1 MSTASNKSL
10 CLVEDDPIMGE
21 SLAHRLALEGLDC
34 DWHRDG
40 KSALN
45 ALRQRSYEALIS
57 DIRLPD
63 LSGEDIFQALY
74 DEHVLLPPTLFI
86 TGYGSIDQAVR
97 LLRLG
102 ARDYITKP
110 FDLDQLM
117 EKLRIISPTLFIDDE
132 WQGLEPVL
140 GTSVAMRRI
149 QKMAHVLGEHR
160 VGVLLT
166 GESGVGKEYVAQYI
180 HGITD
185 ETGCLPFI
193 SVNCAA
199 VAETLLE
206 AELFGHEKGTF
217 TGAVQSRRGVFER
230 ADQGTLFLDE
240 VGEMSAGMQAKLL
253 RVLQGGDFE
262 RVGGHKRIEVDVRV
276 ICATNRDLKAMV
288 DDGSFREDL
297 FYRINVAH
305 IHVPPLQERPDDVG
319 WFARMFVG
327 NFAKKSG
334 KSWALTAAGEEFLR
348 KLPWPG
354 NVRELKHAVE
364 RACIFSSHPLL
375 GPAELGAPVHDE
387 RPPVEAS
394 DNGESQQLK
403 DYLEHC
409 ERRHILDTLE
419 ANAWQISATARS
431 LGISRKN
438 LWEKMR
444 KYGMSQA
451 ADASES
457 ESTTKPTSK

>member
-1 MSTASNKSL
+1 MNTVLNKAL

-21 SLAHRLALEGLDC
+21 SLAQRLTLEGLDC

-40 KSALN
+40 KSALD
-45 ALRQRSYEALIS
+45 ALRHQSYAALIS

-63 LSGEDIFQALY
+63 LSGEDLFRTLY
-74 DEHVLLPPTLFI
+74 DEQVLLPPTLFI

-117 EKLRIISPTLFIDDE
+117 EKLRIISPNLFIDDE
-132 WQGLEPVL
+132 WQDLEPVL
-140 GTSVAMRRI
+140 GTSVSMRRI
-149 QKMAHVLGEHR
+149 QKMAHVLGEYR

-180 HGITD
+180 HSITD
-185 ETGCLPFI
+185 DTGCLPFI
-193 SVNCAA
+193 SVNCAS
-199 VAETLLE
+199 VTETLLE
-206 AELFGHEKGTF
+206 AELFGHEKGAF

-230 ADQGTLFLDE
+230 ADDGTLFLDE

-253 RVLQGGDFE
+253 RVLQEGSFE
-262 RVGGHKRIEVDVRV
+262 RVGGHNRIDVDVRV

-288 DDGSFREDL
+288 DDGSFRDDL

-305 IHVPPLQERPDDVG
+305 LHVPPLRERPDDIG
-319 WFARMFVG
+319 WFAHMFVSE
-327 NFAKKSG
+327 FSKQTG
-334 KSWALTAAGEEFLR
+334 KSWTLTVAGEEFLC
-348 KLPWPG
+348 KQPWSG
-354 NVRELKHAVE
+354 NVRELRHAME
-364 RACIFSSHPLL
+364 RACIFSSQAIL
-375 GPAELGAPVHDE
+375 GPGELGASVHNE
-387 RPPVEAS
+387 RPSAEAA
-394 DNGESQQLK
+394 DIREPLQLK
-403 DYLEHC
+403 SFLEDC
-409 ERRHILDTLE
+409 EHTHILETLK
-419 ANAWQISATARS
+419 AHAWQISATAQA

-444 KYGMSQA
+444 KYGIRDQ
-451 ADASES
+451 E
-457 ESTTKPTSK
+457 TTG

>member
-1 MSTASNKSL
+1 MSTVSNRAL

-21 SLAHRLALEGLDC
+21 SLAHRLTLEGLDC

-40 KSALN
+40 KSALD
-45 ALRQRSYEALIS
+45 ALRHRSYGALIS

-63 LSGEDIFQALY
+63 LSGEDLFQTLY
-74 DEHVLLPPTLFI
+74 DEHVVLPPTLFI
-86 TGYGSIDQAVR
+86 TGYGSIDQAVK

-140 GTSVAMRRI
+140 GASVSMRQI
-149 QKMAHVLGEHR
+149 QKMAHVLGEYR

-180 HGITD
+180 HSITD
-185 ETGCLPFI
+185 DTGCLPFI

-199 VAETLLE
+199 VTETLLE
-206 AELFGHEKGTF
+206 AELFGHEKGAF

-230 ADQGTLFLDE
+230 ADRGTLFLDE
-240 VGEMSAGMQAKLL
+240 IGEMSAGMQAKLL
-253 RVLQGGDFE
+253 RVLQEGDFE
-262 RVGGHKRIEVDVRV
+262 RVGGHNRIAVDVRV
-276 ICATNRDLKAMV
+276 ICATNRDLKLMV
-288 DDGSFREDL
+288 DDGAFREDL

-305 IHVPPLQERPDDVG
+305 IHVPPLRERPDDIG
-319 WFARMFVG
+319 WFAHMFVK
-327 NFAKKSG
+327 NFSKTSE
-334 KSWALTAAGEEFLR
+334 KSWTLTAAGEEFLC
-348 KLPWPG
+348 KQSWPG
-354 NVRELKHAVE
+354 NVRELKHAME
-364 RACIFSSHPLL
+364 RACIFSSQTLL
-375 GPAELGAPVHDE
+375 GPSELGASLPDK
-387 RPPVEAS
+387 PPATTT
-394 DNGESQQLK
+394 DACESLRLK
-403 DYLEHC
+403 GYLEHC
-409 ERRHILDTLE
+409 ERTHIVETLK
-419 ANAWQISATARS
+419 AHAWQISATAQA

-444 KYGMSQA
+444 KYKIRDQ
-451 ADASES
+451 E
-457 ESTTKPTSK
+457 TTA